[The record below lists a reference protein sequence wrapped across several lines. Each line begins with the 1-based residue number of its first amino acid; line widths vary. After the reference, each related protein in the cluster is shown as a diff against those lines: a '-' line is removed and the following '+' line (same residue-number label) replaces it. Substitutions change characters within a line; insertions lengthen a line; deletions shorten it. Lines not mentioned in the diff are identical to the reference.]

1 MKKNTCIKAFSAILA
16 LTLSLGL
23 GTALSTKKAAAD
35 ETVVNG
41 VATQGFYVKSGASV
55 YVGDN
60 NSAGI
65 KYETYVTKAFQSYLE
80 DTYQNATFEWH
91 TLITGTNMITNNDVT
106 QVTPALKKPESVGE
120 NAGKPACQDLTSTLK
135 ELDEQVTDLDEDG
148 TVDDKYAVNIVYHNL
163 TDEEKAQHGKADLIA
178 RSYVLVTKADETTE
192 IIYSKAEDTVR
203 NMRAVAYSAIRSGE
217 YKANETALWKYT
229 GVTTANVIAYDSE
242 MDNTGVIDVAE
253 LSTTGSYDVYCG
265 AKELTVSAV
274 DRANGQ
280 ITVGNFPTNLEEGKV
295 YDLVLYSNTDNSILT
310 QPFIY
315 ATKVLRT
322 LADFNMFVQSSTDA
336 DGDYNTVLD
345 GYYVLGN
352 DIDVSKETVSANKS
366 FTQVYKLAS
375 HTEFNLKKEQGLT
388 GTFDGN
394 GHTINGLVMR
404 GAGLFW
410 RVCEGATVKNFALT
424 ELNLADSSNTAA
436 LACQVRGTLEN
447 IFVQT
452 SKAAKTYNALLAS
465 QIILSTTAKMNNIV
479 VDGEDFVST
488 TSNSFGIV
496 QNNQSAC
503 NNDTSKNVSNV
514 YFISTSICGGN
525 NTNGAKVDAGNRSVK
540 TKTDG
545 SAISLNVIYGA
556 KRYDSW
562 ADMKE
567 GATYDPTTDAKVENV
582 TETNDYSSFT
592 KYWTITD
599 GVPVWTGN
607 PNK

>member
-148 TVDDKYAVNIVYHNL
+148 KVDDKYAVNIVYHNL

-280 ITVGNFPTNLEEGKV
+280 ITVGNLPTNLEEGKV

-322 LADFNMFVQSSTDA
+322 IADFNMFKQTNGSLKA
-336 DGDYNTVLD
+336 LD

-352 DIDVSKETVSANKS
+352 DINATAGETFAQLATIGNDTANR
-366 FTQVYKLAS
+366 TM
-375 HTEFNLKKEQGLT
+375 GLT

-394 GHTINGLVMR
+394 GYTIDGLKITGR
-404 GAGLFW
+404 GLFYTVAPTGVVKNLALTNVALGTGNYTSAIAGLF
-410 RVCEGATVKNFALT
+410 CGAIENSYIQVSSAGNGTNSSIFAQYVLVATYSNITFKNVVLDTSACDSVNTKGALT
-424 ELNLADSSNTAA
+424 RWISSTDIKKWTKIENFYVISSDWLSMDSEAFRSDAENRKTQTKNDGTAIA
-436 LACQVRGTLEN
+436 
-447 IFVQT
+447 
-452 SKAAKTYNALLAS
+452 
-465 QIILSTTAKMNNIV
+465 NNV
-479 VDGEDFVST
+479 W
-488 TSNSFGIV
+488 
-496 QNNQSAC
+496 
-503 NNDTSKNVSNV
+503 
-514 YFISTSICGGN
+514 
-525 NTNGAKVDAGNRSVK
+525 
-540 TKTDG
+540 
-545 SAISLNVIYGA
+545 YGV
-556 KRYDSW
+556 KRYDSVDDW
-562 ADMKE
+562 KE
-567 GATYDPTTDAKVENV
+567 NKSYDGIEATDNV
-582 TETNDYSSFT
+582 YTSFT
-592 KYWTITD
+592 GYWTKKD